1 MASSLAVYSVSSDW
15 IEISSL
21 LILPELLL
29 WGGGSGDVKGAVL
42 PCRVQWMCIS
52 SSWTFGSVD
61 DVDWSST
68 SRAVSA
74 AVFTDDTSEAERDCI
89 LLGLLSFDAE
99 LSVCSSAVSL
109 LLLSLME
116 FSSF

>member
-1 MASSLAVYSVSSDW
+1 MVFSVAVNSVSSDW

-29 WGGGSGDVKGAVL
+29 WGGGSGEEKGA
-42 PCRVQWMCIS
+42 VQWMCIS
-52 SSWTFGSVD
+52 SSRTFGSVD
-61 DVDWSST
+61 DVDWSNT

-89 LLGLLSFDAE
+89 LLGLLSLDAE
-99 LSVCSSAVSL
+99 LSVCSSAISFL
-109 LLLSLME
+109 L
-116 FSSF
+116 